1 MAKFVKVMV
10 TYIVSNTDY
19 NKLTEKGIKQMIPK
33 QWVSLR
39 LLSLCNVWIIQIV
52 IILGVEERNG

>member
-39 LLSLCNVWIIQIV
+39 LLSLCNV
-52 IILGVEERNG
+52 